1 MVEYGILLIT
11 KKKTLRDNLERLI
24 NHDNYQFYSSGSLRE
39 IRSRISEYNIIIIL
53 MDRIYRNYS
62 VIRNIYHEKPVQII
76 YLCEKNKDISE
87 LSKSGFDDFIR
98 LPVDET
104 EFMYR
109 IKASFIR
116 YKQQLNIIEERNFF
130 RQAVK
135 NEEALSLKILDQHM
149 HLKQAFSNIELINA
163 ELSDSNEKLEKIA
176 RFDLLSG
183 LLNRMSLFSIIDLE
197 IERANRTGT
206 ALTGMMLD
214 IDDFKELNDN
224 HGHLIGDRVIKI
236 FGSQLRK
243 TLRKY
248 DHAGRYGGEEFFV
261 LLPNTELSLSY
272 NIAERFRKLL
282 EETDIFDNDN
292 NKLPVTVS
300 IGLAELQKN
309 ESREKWIDRAD
320 QAMYSAKRS
329 GKNMTVIYS
338 TE

>member
-1 MVEYGILLIT
+1 MEHGILLIT
-11 KKKTLRDNLERLI
+11 KKKTLKNNLEKLVKQGSY
-24 NHDNYQFYSSGSLRE
+24 HFYSSASIKRIE
-39 IRSRISEYNIIIIL
+39 SRINEYNILMVL
-53 MDRIYRNYS
+53 MDNIDNDYS
-62 VIRNIYHEKPVQII
+62 IIRSKFHERPIQII
-76 YLCEKNKDISE
+76 YLCKKDEDITQ

-98 LPVDET
+98 LPIDET

-116 YKQQLNIIEERNFF
+116 YKQQLSVIEERNFF

-149 HLKQAFSNIELINA
+149 HLKQAFSNIEHINA

-197 IERANRTGT
+197 MERSNRTNT
-206 ALTGMMLD
+206 PLTGMMLD
-214 IDDFKELNDN
+214 LDDFKVLNDN
-224 HGHLIGDRVIKI
+224 HGHLIGDRVIKV
-236 FGSQLRK
+236 FGNQLRE

-261 LLPNTELSLSY
+261 ILPNTELSLSF

-282 EETDIFDNDN
+282 EQTDIFDNEN
-292 NKLPVTVS
+292 HNLPVTVS

-309 ESREKWIDRAD
+309 ESRDTWIDRAD
-320 QAMYSAKRS
+320 QAMYSAKRN
-329 GKNMTVIYS
+329 GKNMSVIYS
-338 TE
+338 TK